1 MKPPLILWAALGLAG
16 FQLAA
21 AAPAPPDL
29 ATARRALKANQPDQ
43 ATAVLR
49 ELRAQRP
56 ADPWLQYNEGVAA
69 YAARDYE
76 RADQLWQELATRDL
90 PPKLRDRVWVQIGN
104 VFFRRGEPLEHS
116 DPQTTLQLW
125 EQSREAYRIYLVNE
139 PKDKVVRHNLK
150 VVELRLSRLHAR
162 LAAELLRNAQKQNR
176 LENQIQLLQAA
187 LDHQRTAEHLDPDNP
202 ERRQERQNTER
213 ELSARFTQKAERQE
227 QKADSA
233 LAKSNPPSWER
244 QQAMKELRKALSDFQ
259 EARALDPSNQKAEQ
273 GEQRV
278 QEKLAQLL
286 AQEGRQLQQ
295 EARQT
300 APHNPDEAIDKYEQ
314 ALEKYEQALDLNRN
328 HQMAQQGA
336 EEVKQALENL
346 HMQRGDQQAQEGERQ
361 QNRDL
366 AQATQQML
374 SAMRHYQEALEIN
387 PENTAAPP
395 KIAALQQKLPALLNE
410 LGERER
416 QRSAQEEAKSLER
429 AIAHMEKA
437 ATSFQRSQ
445 EVRPENNEQAR
456 MGEEQARQEL
466 ARLRQQM
473 AARNPQ
479 KPDPQQKSEKPNR
492 DQQESFWSL
501 LHQVKDEDKQREYEQ
516 ARRAPTEEY
525 TPDQNRIFKNW

>member
-1 MKPPLILWAALGLAG
+1 MNARTIIGTGLVLGGLWISSA
-16 FQLAA
+16 QA
-21 AAPAPPDL
+21 AAPDL
-29 ATARRALKANQPDQ
+29 GTARRALKENQPEQ
-43 ATAVLR
+43 AAAVLR
-49 ELRAQRP
+49 ELRSQRP
-56 ADPWLQYNEGVAA
+56 TDPWLQYNEAVAA
-69 YAARDYE
+69 YAAKDYD

-104 VFFRRGEPLEHS
+104 VSFRRGEPLEQT

-125 EQSREAYRIYLVNE
+125 EQSRESYRIYLVNQ

-150 VVELRLSRLHAR
+150 VVELRLAQLHAR
-162 LAAELLRNAQKQNR
+162 LAADLLREARKQSR
-176 LENQIQLLQAA
+176 LENQIQLMQAA
-187 LDHQRTAEHLDPDNP
+187 LDHQRTAEHLDPQNS
-202 ERRQERQNTER
+202 ERQQQRQATER
-213 ELSARFTQKAERQE
+213 ELAEKFTQKAERQE
-227 QKADSA
+227 QRADA
-233 LAKSNPPSWER
+233 TLAKSHPPSWER

-259 EARALDPSNQKAEQ
+259 EAKSLDPQNQQAAQ

-286 AQEGRQLQQ
+286 AMEGRQLQQ
-295 EARQT
+295 EAQQMSQR
-300 APHNPDEAIDKYEQ
+300 NPDEAIDKYEQ
-314 ALEKYEQALDLNRN
+314 ALEKYEESLELNRN
-328 HQMAQQGA
+328 NEMAQQGA
-336 EEVKQALENL
+336 EEVKEALENL

-374 SAMRHYQEALEIN
+374 SALHHYQEALEIN

-395 KIAALQQKLPALLNE
+395 KIADLQRKLPALLNE

-416 QRSAQEEAKSLER
+416 QRAAQEEAKSLES

-445 EVRPENNEQAR
+445 EVQPENNEQAR
-456 MGEEQARQEL
+456 VGEEQARQEL
-466 ARLRQQM
+466 ARLRQQL

-479 KPDPQQKSEKPNR
+479 KPDQQQKSEQR
-492 DQQESFWSL
+492 RQDQQESFWSL

-516 ARRAPTEEY
+516 ARRAPTEDY